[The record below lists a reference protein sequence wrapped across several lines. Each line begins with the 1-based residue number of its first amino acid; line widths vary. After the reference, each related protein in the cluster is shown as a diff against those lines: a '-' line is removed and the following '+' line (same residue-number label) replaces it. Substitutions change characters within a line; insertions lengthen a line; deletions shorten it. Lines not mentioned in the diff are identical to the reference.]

1 MCFFKEK
8 QLIVFISTVN
18 FRNISTYG
26 TPKKYKVIN
35 HLVNLLKGKIQY
47 IQDSNILYKKPD
59 SNKLH

>member
-35 HLVNLLKGKIQY
+35 HLVNLLKGKYTVHPRLKHPVQKAR
-47 IQDSNILYKKPD
+47 Q
-59 SNKLH
+59 